1 MTEQE
6 KLFNENIN
14 IAYKVAH
21 RFADKISNEVREDFI
36 QESLIG
42 LWYACENFDESKGYK
57 FSTYAYSL
65 CSGYIM
71 KCSTHLSTRRER
83 KVIKYNEL
91 DITKVS
97 MSQEMFRGEED
108 IQTVGDL
115 LKDKESYREEDDM
128 CANMDFKRFI
138 NSDTLTDRERTIFLL
153 ISDEVTQTEIGE
165 RLGLA
170 QAHISRLYKKIKKKY
185 VEWLEQEKMGEV
197 YAEERR
203 RLNKD
208 SEEEQRLSTCQA

>member
-1 MTEQE
+1 MTRQE
-6 KLFNENIN
+6 ELFNDNIN

-21 RFADKISNEVREDFI
+21 KFADKVSNEVREDFI

-42 LWYACENFDESKGYK
+42 LWYACGNFDESKGYN

-65 CSGYIM
+65 CNGYIM

-97 MSQEMFRGEED
+97 MSQPVIMSEKLITLED
-108 IQTVGDL
+108 S
-115 LKDKESYREEDDM
+115 LKDKESYYEEDDM
-128 CANMDFKRFI
+128 CANIDFKNFV
-138 NSDTLTDRERTIFLL
+138 NSSVLTDRERVILSL
-153 ISDEVTQTEIGE
+153 ASDEITQTEIGE
-165 RLGLA
+165 RLGIA

-185 VEWLEQEKMGEV
+185 ADWLEQERLGDIRI
-197 YAEERR
+197 EEEEGRK
-203 RLNKD
+203 LSKD
-208 SEEEQRLSTCQA
+208 STC